1 MNLPSR
7 EQVRYHGVR
16 WAWVPGLA
24 LLVYM
29 AFPSSASN
37 VAPLLEP
44 GGVAEHEVIA
54 PFTFPVNKSDQE
66 LAREA
71 EELAS
76 TVKPIYEFQQRA
88 FDSAT
93 IALHAFFA
101 AMQNAADQGG
111 PQAVMRVAK
120 EQGVVL
126 SAAEAA
132 YLAKGGKRR
141 GLERA
146 LTDLFDR
153 TLSLGV
159 TPPGVLQVE
168 QAPDLI
174 IRRRS
179 SETSVSRDQV
189 LSYAQYLARARL
201 VHPDKGSSIA
211 DAAYRR
217 LAAHFYRPTLVLN
230 SLETER
236 RRDELRRSVDPSKYI
251 VRAGDRIVG
260 AHEVVTNEAHE
271 KLVALHNDLVRR
283 GAATSRSVGG
293 VFGPLLRDSLVL
305 GIFWVL
311 LVFYRRETY
320 REWRQ
325 VTLMGC
331 LFGLVLLQ
339 AAAVARFWPQ
349 HPEII
354 VLPFLAMMLTVL
366 FNGRVSMNAAMIVA
380 VVISLQPVF
389 HDVPALFLCLVGGV
403 TAALSVRGL
412 RRRSNFYLP
421 VLIIA
426 LGYLAAALALG
437 LAGSWSVAEIGLRG
451 VWGAANGL
459 VAAGLSFFLLPLA
472 EALTGIT
479 TDLTLL
485 ELSDPSRPLLRRL
498 SLEAPGTYAH
508 SVAMANLVEAACNRI
523 GANGLLGRVGCY
535 YHDIGKVK
543 NPQYFVENQARGSN
557 PHDRLKAYQSA
568 EIIRAHVTDGLVL
581 AREAALPEAVTAF
594 IPEHHG
600 TTEITYFL
608 DRAKKSGDGAS
619 PDPSDFVYPGPKPH
633 SKETAITMLADS
645 VEAALRVLEDLT
657 PQKIEEV
664 INHIVRTKLNAGQLD
679 EAPMTLQQLEQ
690 VKQEFVRII
699 TGMYHNRIDYPESSG
714 GITATWQPGSA
725 SAVRESRSPC
735 STAPR
740 CDGSTAAP
748 PAVGGSPMC
757 WRSRCASPTA
767 SYWGTCTS
775 VRRPR
780 GVG

>member
-1 MNLPSR
+1 MILPSR
-7 EQVRYHGVR
+7 EQVRYHGTR

-24 LLVYM
+24 LLVYV

-44 GGVAEHEVIA
+44 GAVAEHEVIT
-54 PFTFPVNKSDQE
+54 PFTFPVNKTDQE

-93 IALHAFFA
+93 IAMHAFFA

-126 SAAEAA
+126 SPAEAA

-153 TLSLGV
+153 TLGLGV
-159 TPPGVLQVE
+159 TPPGVLLVE

-201 VHPDKGSSIA
+201 VHPDKGSSIG

-217 LAAHFYRPTLVLN
+217 LAGHFYRPTLVLN

-339 AAAVARFWPQ
+339 AAGVARFWPQ

-714 GITATWQPGSA
+714 GITATWQP
-725 SAVRESRSPC
+725 
-735 STAPR
+735 TAR
-740 CDGSTAAP
+740 QS
-748 PAVGGSPMC
+748 
-757 WRSRCASPTA
+757 
-767 SYWGTCTS
+767 
-775 VRRPR
+775 
-780 GVG
+780 

>member
-1 MNLPSR
+1 M
-7 EQVRYHGVR
+7 
-16 WAWVPGLA
+16 
-24 LLVYM
+24 
-29 AFPSSASN
+29 
-37 VAPLLEP
+37 APLLEP
-44 GGVAEHEVIA
+44 GAVAEHEVIT
-54 PFTFPVNKSDQE
+54 PFTFPVNKTDQE

-93 IALHAFFA
+93 IAMHAFFA

-126 SAAEAA
+126 SPAEAA

-153 TLSLGV
+153 TLGLGV
-159 TPPGVLQVE
+159 TPPGVLLVE

-201 VHPDKGSSIA
+201 VHPDKGSSIG

-217 LAAHFYRPTLVLN
+217 LAGHFYRPTLVLN

-339 AAAVARFWPQ
+339 AAGVARFWPQ

-714 GITATWQPGSA
+714 GITATWQP
-725 SAVRESRSPC
+725 
-735 STAPR
+735 TAR
-740 CDGSTAAP
+740 QS
-748 PAVGGSPMC
+748 
-757 WRSRCASPTA
+757 
-767 SYWGTCTS
+767 
-775 VRRPR
+775 
-780 GVG
+780 

>member
-1 MNLPSR
+1 MTLPSR
-7 EQVRYHGVR
+7 EQLRYHGTR

-24 LLVYM
+24 LLTYL
-29 AFPSSASN
+29 AFPSSANN

-44 GGVAEHEVIA
+44 GAVAEHEVIA

-76 TVKPIYEFQQRA
+76 TVKPIYQFQQRA
-88 FDSAT
+88 LDSAS

-101 AMQNAADQGG
+101 GIENAADQGG
-111 PQAVMRVAK
+111 AQAVMRVAK
-120 EQGVVL
+120 EQGLVL
-126 SAAEAA
+126 SPAEAG
-132 YLAKGGKRR
+132 YLAKGGKRH
-141 GLERA
+141 GLEKA
-146 LTDLFDR
+146 LSDLFDR
-153 TLSLGV
+153 TLALGV
-159 TPPGVLQVE
+159 TAPGVLQVE
-168 QAPDLI
+168 QAPELI

-201 VHPDKGSSIA
+201 THPDKGSSVG
-211 DAAYRR
+211 DAVYVR
-217 LAAHFYRPTLVLN
+217 LAGHFYRPTLVPN
-230 SLETER
+230 TLETER
-236 RRDELRRSVDPSKYI
+236 RRDEQRRSVDPSKYI

-260 AHEVVTNEAHE
+260 AHEVVTNEVHE
-271 KLVALHNDLVRR
+271 KLVALHAELVRH
-283 GAATSRSVGG
+283 GTATSSSVGG
-293 VFGPLLRDSLVL
+293 VLGPLLRDSLVV

-320 REWRQ
+320 REQRQ
-325 VTLMGC
+325 VAVIGG
-331 LFGLVLLQ
+331 LFGVVLLQ
-339 AAAVARFWPQ
+339 AAAVARFFPQ
-349 HPEII
+349 HPEVIA
-354 VLPFLAMMLTVL
+354 LPFLAMMMTVL
-366 FNGRVSMNAAMIVA
+366 FNGRVSMNGVMIVA

-389 HDVPALFLCLVGGV
+389 HDVPALLLCLGGGV
-403 TAALSVRGL
+403 AAALSVRGL
-412 RRRSNFYLP
+412 RRRSNFYVP

-426 LGYLAAALALG
+426 LGYLGAALALG
-437 LAGSWSVAEIGLRG
+437 LAGNWSIAEIGLRG

-472 EALTGIT
+472 ESVTGIT

-523 GANGLLGRVGCY
+523 SANGLLGRVGCY

-543 NPQYFVENQARGSN
+543 NPQYFVENQTRGNN
-557 PHDRLKAYQSA
+557 PHDRLKAHQSA
-568 EIIRAHVTDGLVL
+568 EIIRAHVTDGIVL
-581 AREAALPEAVTAF
+581 AREARLPEAVAAF

-608 DRAKKSGDGAS
+608 DRAKKTGDGKS
-619 PDPSDFVYPGPKPH
+619 PNPSDFAYPGPKPH

-657 PQKIEEV
+657 PQKIDDV
-664 INHIVRTKLNAGQLD
+664 ISHIVRTKLNAGQLD
-679 EAPMTLQQLEQ
+679 EAPMTLQQIDQ

-714 GITATWQPGSA
+714 GITATWQP
-725 SAVRESRSPC
+725 
-735 STAPR
+735 TAR
-740 CDGSTAAP
+740 HS
-748 PAVGGSPMC
+748 
-757 WRSRCASPTA
+757 
-767 SYWGTCTS
+767 
-775 VRRPR
+775 
-780 GVG
+780 

>member
-1 MNLPSR
+1 MTLPSR
-7 EQVRYHGVR
+7 EQLRYHGTR

-24 LLVYM
+24 LLTYL
-29 AFPSSASN
+29 AFPSSANN

-44 GGVAEHEVIA
+44 GAVAEHEVIA

-76 TVKPIYEFQQRA
+76 TVKPIYQFQQRA
-88 FDSAT
+88 LDSAS

-101 AMQNAADQGG
+101 GIENAADQGG
-111 PQAVMRVAK
+111 AQAVMRVAK
-120 EQGVVL
+120 EQGLVL
-126 SAAEAA
+126 SPAEAG
-132 YLAKGGKRR
+132 YLAKGGKRH
-141 GLERA
+141 GLEKA
-146 LTDLFDR
+146 LSDLFDR
-153 TLSLGV
+153 TLALGV
-159 TPPGVLQVE
+159 TAPGVLQVE
-168 QAPDLI
+168 QAPELI

-201 VHPDKGSSIA
+201 THPDKGSSVG
-211 DAAYRR
+211 DAVYVR
-217 LAAHFYRPTLVLN
+217 LAGHFYRPTLVPN
-230 SLETER
+230 TLETER
-236 RRDELRRSVDPSKYI
+236 RRDEQRRSVDPSKYI

-260 AHEVVTNEAHE
+260 AHEVVTNEVHE
-271 KLVALHNDLVRR
+271 KLVALHAELVRH
-283 GAATSRSVGG
+283 GTATSSSVGG
-293 VFGPLLRDSLVL
+293 VLGPLLRDSLVV

-320 REWRQ
+320 REQRQ
-325 VTLMGC
+325 VAVIGG
-331 LFGLVLLQ
+331 LFGVVLLQ
-339 AAAVARFWPQ
+339 AAAVARFFPQ
-349 HPEII
+349 HPEVIA
-354 VLPFLAMMLTVL
+354 LPFLAMMMTVL
-366 FNGRVSMNAAMIVA
+366 FNGRVSMNGVMIVA

-389 HDVPALFLCLVGGV
+389 HDVPALLLCLGGGV
-403 TAALSVRGL
+403 AAALSVRGL
-412 RRRSNFYLP
+412 RRRSNFYVP

-426 LGYLAAALALG
+426 LGYLGAALALG
-437 LAGSWSVAEIGLRG
+437 LAGNWSIAEIGLRG

-472 EALTGIT
+472 ESVTGIT

-523 GANGLLGRVGCY
+523 SANGLLGRVGCY

-543 NPQYFVENQARGSN
+543 NPQYFVENQTRGNN
-557 PHDRLKAYQSA
+557 PHDRLKAHQSA
-568 EIIRAHVTDGLVL
+568 EIIRAHVTDGILL
-581 AREAALPEAVTAF
+581 AREARLPEAVAAF

-608 DRAKKSGDGAS
+608 DRAKKTGDGKS
-619 PDPSDFVYPGPKPH
+619 PNPSDFAYPGPKPH

-657 PQKIEEV
+657 PQKIDDV
-664 INHIVRTKLNAGQLD
+664 ISHIVRTKLNAGQLD
-679 EAPMTLQQLEQ
+679 EAPMTLQQIDQ

-714 GITATWQPGSA
+714 GITATWQP
-725 SAVRESRSPC
+725 
-735 STAPR
+735 TAR
-740 CDGSTAAP
+740 HS
-748 PAVGGSPMC
+748 
-757 WRSRCASPTA
+757 
-767 SYWGTCTS
+767 
-775 VRRPR
+775 
-780 GVG
+780 

>member
-1 MNLPSR
+1 MTLPSR
-7 EQVRYHGVR
+7 EQLRYHGTR

-24 LLVYM
+24 LLTYL
-29 AFPSSASN
+29 AFPSSANN

-44 GGVAEHEVIA
+44 GAVAEHEVIA

-76 TVKPIYEFQQRA
+76 TVKPIYQFQQRA
-88 FDSAT
+88 LDSAS

-101 AMQNAADQGG
+101 GIENAADQGG
-111 PQAVMRVAK
+111 AQAVMRVAK
-120 EQGVVL
+120 EQGLVL
-126 SAAEAA
+126 SPAEAG
-132 YLAKGGKRR
+132 YLGKGGKRH
-141 GLERA
+141 GLEKA
-146 LTDLFDR
+146 LSDLFDR
-153 TLSLGV
+153 TLALGV
-159 TPPGVLQVE
+159 TAPGVLQVE
-168 QAPDLI
+168 QAPELI

-201 VHPDKGSSIA
+201 THPDKGSSVG
-211 DAAYRR
+211 DAVYVR
-217 LAAHFYRPTLVLN
+217 LAGHFYRPTLVPN
-230 SLETER
+230 TLETER
-236 RRDELRRSVDPSKYI
+236 RRDEQRRSVDPSKYI

-260 AHEVVTNEAHE
+260 AHEVVTNEVHE
-271 KLVALHNDLVRR
+271 KLVALHAELVRH
-283 GAATSRSVGG
+283 GTATSSSVGG
-293 VFGPLLRDSLVL
+293 VLGPLLRDSLVV

-320 REWRQ
+320 REQRQ
-325 VTLMGC
+325 VAVIGG
-331 LFGLVLLQ
+331 LFGVVLLQ
-339 AAAVARFWPQ
+339 AAAVARFFPQ
-349 HPEII
+349 HPEVIA
-354 VLPFLAMMLTVL
+354 LPFLAMMMTVL
-366 FNGRVSMNAAMIVA
+366 FNGRVSMNGVMIVA

-389 HDVPALFLCLVGGV
+389 HDVPALLLCLGGGV
-403 TAALSVRGL
+403 AAALSVRGL
-412 RRRSNFYLP
+412 RRRSNFYVP

-426 LGYLAAALALG
+426 LGYLGAALALG
-437 LAGSWSVAEIGLRG
+437 LAGNWSIAEIGLRG

-472 EALTGIT
+472 ESVTGIT

-523 GANGLLGRVGCY
+523 SANGLLGRVGCY

-543 NPQYFVENQARGSN
+543 NPQYFVENQTRGNN
-557 PHDRLKAYQSA
+557 PHDRLKAHQSA
-568 EIIRAHVTDGLVL
+568 EIIRAHVTDGIVL
-581 AREAALPEAVTAF
+581 AREARLPEAVAAF

-608 DRAKKSGDGAS
+608 DRAKKTGDGKS
-619 PDPSDFVYPGPKPH
+619 PNPSDFAYPGPKPH

-657 PQKIEEV
+657 PQKIDDV
-664 INHIVRTKLNAGQLD
+664 ISHIVRTKLNAGQLD
-679 EAPMTLQQLEQ
+679 EAPMTLQQIDQ

-714 GITATWQPGSA
+714 GITATWQP
-725 SAVRESRSPC
+725 
-735 STAPR
+735 TAR
-740 CDGSTAAP
+740 HS
-748 PAVGGSPMC
+748 
-757 WRSRCASPTA
+757 
-767 SYWGTCTS
+767 
-775 VRRPR
+775 
-780 GVG
+780 